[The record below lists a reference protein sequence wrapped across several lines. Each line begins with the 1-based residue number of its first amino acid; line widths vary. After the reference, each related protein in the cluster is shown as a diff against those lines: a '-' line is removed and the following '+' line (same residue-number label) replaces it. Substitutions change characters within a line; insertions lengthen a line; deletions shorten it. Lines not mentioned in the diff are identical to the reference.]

1 MSFSQQQVIAWL
13 PSGHTICSTEIV
25 RGKPKIV
32 TFFQKTPLWPSL
44 IQSRFLHRL
53 FRQSFNAVIRSAGSA
68 TRSGPLHRHNSEK
81 FGARYGVPTRL
92 ATVRMIEVAD
102 QVLEFIND
110 PRLNAAVG
118 KRNFHRDLKLA

>member
-1 MSFSQQQVIAWL
+1 VNFSQQQVIAWL

-44 IQSRFLHRL
+44 IQSPFLHRL
-53 FRQSFNAVIRSAGSA
+53 FRQSFNPAVIRSAGSA

-81 FGARYGVPTRL
+81 YGARYGVPTRL
-92 ATVRMIEVAD
+92 AAIRMIRVSMPPS
-102 QVLEFIND
+102 VSVIFI
-110 PRLNAAVG
+110 AI
-118 KRNFHRDLKLA
+118 